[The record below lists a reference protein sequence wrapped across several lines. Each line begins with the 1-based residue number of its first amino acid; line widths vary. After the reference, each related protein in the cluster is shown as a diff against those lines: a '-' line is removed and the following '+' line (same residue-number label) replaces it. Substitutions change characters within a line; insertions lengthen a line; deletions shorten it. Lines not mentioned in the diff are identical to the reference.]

1 MEFPQL
7 DPQQINRM
15 QRSLNGILLIVAVG
29 VGFGGGLWYERT
41 HSIANQDPIV
51 KRIINGDTPSSV
63 SVDFG
68 LFWQVWTKLHDRYVD
83 KTKLETQK
91 LLYGAISGMV
101 NAAGDPYTT
110 FFEPVAAQK
119 FEEEVS
125 GAFSGVGMEI
135 AKRDNAIT
143 VVAPIKNS
151 PAMKAG
157 ILAGDIVTKVDGK
170 STETWSTEEAVSH
183 IRGKQGTTV
192 TISIYRK
199 GVDHE
204 LSFTLTRDTIRIPA
218 VELAMLEGGIGYLQI
233 FSFNGN
239 VDAEFERAAKELV
252 AQKTKG
258 VIIDVRNNPGG
269 LLDAAVNIAGW
280 FLPAQSVV
288 VQERFG
294 TGVSDQLR
302 AHGNARLSNI
312 PVVVI
317 MNKGSASASEIL
329 AGALHDVRGIPLV
342 GEKSFG
348 KGSVQQLETFYNG
361 STLKVTI
368 AKWFTPNG
376 VSISDTG
383 ITPSVEVPS
392 PTASESAQWQFGT
405 PGKDKQLDRALE
417 IIRQSK

>member
-7 DPQQINRM
+7 DPQRSAYVR
-15 QRSLNGILLIVAVG
+15 RSLNGILLIVAVG
-29 VGFGGGLWYERT
+29 VGFGGGLWYERAN
-41 HSIANQDPIV
+41 SLANQDPII
-51 KRIINGDTPSSV
+51 KRVVNGDTPDDV

-68 LFWQVWTKLHDRYVD
+68 LFWQVWEKLHDRYVD
-83 KTKLETQK
+83 KGSLETQK
-91 LLYGAISGMV
+91 LVYGAISGMV
-101 NAAGDPYTT
+101 DAAGDPYTT

-135 AKRDNAIT
+135 TKREGVIT

-157 ILAGDIVTKVDGK
+157 VLAGDVIAEVDGK
-170 STETWSTEEAVSH
+170 STQTWSTEEAVKN

-192 TISIYRK
+192 GLTIYREGADK
-199 GVDHE
+199 A

-218 VELAMLEGGIGYLQI
+218 VELTMLEGRIGYLQI

-239 VDAEFERAAKELV
+239 VDAEFERSAKELI
-252 AQKTKG
+252 AQKATG

-288 VQERFG
+288 VQEKFG

-302 AHGNARLSNI
+302 ANGNSRLAST

-329 AGALHDVRGIPLV
+329 AGALHDIRNIPLI

-368 AKWFTPNG
+368 AKWLTPNG

-383 ITPSVEVPS
+383 ITPTVEVPS
-392 PTASESAQWQFGT
+392 PTASESAQWQYGT
-405 PGKDKQLDRALE
+405 PGKDAQLDRALE
-417 IIRQSK
+417 IIRQSR

>member
-1 MEFPQL
+1 M
-7 DPQQINRM
+7 QQ
-15 QRSLNGILLIVAVG
+15 
-29 VGFGGGLWYERT
+29 ET
-41 HSIANQDPIV
+41 H
-51 KRIINGDTPSSV
+51 T
-63 SVDFG
+63 
-68 LFWQVWTKLHDRYVD
+68 LH
-83 KTKLETQK
+83 
-91 LLYGAISGMV
+91 
-101 NAAGDPYTT
+101 

>member
-7 DPQQINRM
+7 DPQRSASLR
-15 QRSLNGILLIVAVG
+15 RSLNGILLIVAVG

-41 HSIANQDPIV
+41 NSLANQDPII
-51 KRIINGDTPSSV
+51 KRVVNGDTPDDV

-68 LFWQVWTKLHDRYVD
+68 LFWQVWSKLHDRYVD
-83 KTKLETQK
+83 KGKLETQK
-91 LLYGAISGMV
+91 LVYGAISGMV
-101 NAAGDPYTT
+101 DAAGDPYTT

-135 AKRDNAIT
+135 TKRDGVIT

-157 ILAGDIVTKVDGK
+157 VMAGDIVAEVDGK
-170 STETWSTEEAVSH
+170 STQAWSTEEAVKN

-192 TISIYRK
+192 SLTIYRE
-199 GVDHE
+199 GAERE

-218 VELAMLEGGIGYLQI
+218 VELTMLEGGIGYLQI

-239 VDAEFERAAKELV
+239 VDAEFERSAKELI
-252 AQKTKG
+252 AQKATS

-288 VQERFG
+288 VQEKFG

-302 AHGNARLSNI
+302 ANGNARLASI

-329 AGALHDVRGIPLV
+329 AGALHDIRNVPLV

-368 AKWFTPNG
+368 AKWLTPNG

-383 ITPSVEVPS
+383 ITPTVEVAS
-392 PTASESAQWQFGT
+392 PTASESAQWQYGT

-417 IIRQSK
+417 IIRQSR